1 MRALGHN
8 RAGRFALAVIFVA
21 ALLSSAPAMAEDFVL
36 DGIVA
41 LVNGKAVTKFELDER
56 MLPIYE
62 KTRGRVLSADDVAQI
77 SQIRRQLLD
86 QMIDDILIQEEAER
100 YKIKVTDNEVQDQVK
115 NFMAQRN
122 LSEDEL
128 NRQLSLQRMTR
139 KDFERNMRR
148 DMIKHQ
154 IIGGLVSS
162 KVVVTDSE
170 VEAEYK
176 ARKSEFSKDSMVQLA
191 ILMVPGEQTARD
203 LKTKIEAGAMTF
215 ADAANKFSQGP
226 GIGHGGDIGFIAWKD
241 MAPQWNQALQGL
253 KPGQITNPLHVQDFY
268 GLLQVVSLKQGEDLP
283 LDAVREQIFQSLRD
297 AKFEK
302 VFKEYMQKLRDKAV
316 IEYKSL

>member
-1 MRALGHN
+1 MRAFGHN
-8 RAGRFALAVIFVA
+8 RAGRFALAVFFVA

-62 KTRGRVLSADDVAQI
+62 KTRGHVLSADDVAQI
-77 SQIRRQLLD
+77 SHIRRQLLD

-100 YKIKVTDNEVQDQVK
+100 YKIKVTDNEVQDQIK

-128 NRQLSLQRMTR
+128 NRQLSLQRMSR

-148 DMIKHQ
+148 DMTKHQ

-191 ILMVPGEQTARD
+191 ILMVPSEQAARD

-253 KPGQITNPLHVQDFY
+253 KPGQITQPLHVQDFY

-283 LDAVREQIFQSLRD
+283 LDAVRDQIFQSLRD

-302 VFKEYMQKLRDKAV
+302 VFMEYMQKLRDKAV

>member
-1 MRALGHN
+1 MRANANN
-8 RAGRFALAVIFVA
+8 RARTMVLAVCIAA
-21 ALLSSAPAMAEDFVL
+21 ALLSCAPAMAEDLVL

-41 LVNGKAVTKFELDER
+41 LVNGKPITKYELDER
-56 MLPIYE
+56 MLPVYE
-62 KTRGRVLSADDVAQI
+62 KTRGRVLSADEVTQI
-77 SQIRRQLLD
+77 SQLRRRIID
-86 QMIDDILIQEEAER
+86 QMIDDILLQEEAER
-100 YKIKVTDNEVQDQVK
+100 YKIKITDAEVQDQVK

-122 LSEDEL
+122 LSEDEF

-148 DMIKHQ
+148 DMINHQ
-154 IIGGLVSS
+154 IVGGLVSN

-176 ARKSEFSKDSMVQLA
+176 ARKAEFSKDSMVQLS
-191 ILMVPGEQTARD
+191 ILMVPSEKAARD
-203 LKTKIEAGAMTF
+203 LKTKIESGAMTF

-253 KPGQITNPLHVQDFY
+253 KPGQITEPLPVQDFY

-283 LDAVREQIFQSLRD
+283 LDSVREQIFQSLRD
-297 AKFEK
+297 AKFGQ